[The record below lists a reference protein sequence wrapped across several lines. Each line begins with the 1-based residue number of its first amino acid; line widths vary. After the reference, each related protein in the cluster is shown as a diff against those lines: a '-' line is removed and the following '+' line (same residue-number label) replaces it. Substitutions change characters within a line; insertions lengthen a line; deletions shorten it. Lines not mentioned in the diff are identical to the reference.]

1 MQPHPVTVAMAMQPI
16 PWRMLK
22 ILTGVR
28 DMMVCAL
35 HDQRVQKVV
44 GGHAPVAVDD
54 VPLEGPDLVNDT
66 LECKGGDPYSY

>member
-1 MQPHPVTVAMAMQPI
+1 
-16 PWRMLK
+16 
-22 ILTGVR
+22 
-28 DMMVCAL
+28 MMVCAL